1 MRIHC
6 FRTSLLADKYFLL
19 DSKIV
24 VFVFKFLIDYN
35 RVNLVSLLC
44 FQYFNNLLLTT
55 TSLINLQVE
64 MSSKG

>member
-44 FQYFNNLLLTT
+44 FRYFNNLLLTT